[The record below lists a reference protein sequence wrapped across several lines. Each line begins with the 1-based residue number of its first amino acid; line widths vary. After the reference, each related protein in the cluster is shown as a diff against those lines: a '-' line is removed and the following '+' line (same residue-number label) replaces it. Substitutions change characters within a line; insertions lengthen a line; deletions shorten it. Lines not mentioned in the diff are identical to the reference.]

1 MFAAYLSELRHSV
14 SNAWQK
20 RASEDVETEEEMDAE
35 GGSAHLLSGGV
46 QSDAVMGALAAS
58 GGCALEQW
66 QGGAVEC

>member
-1 MFAAYLSELRHSV
+1 M
-14 SNAWQK
+14 
-20 RASEDVETEEEMDAE
+20 ETEEEMDAE